1 MSKLLITSAVIN
13 SSVNK
18 AWSYIT
24 DPERLKF
31 WLTGFKSYGY
41 ISGIKGEIGCIS
53 KLAFMENGREVVVT
67 EEIMNIVPNK
77 EIRIKMEND
86 DFTIYTGFSFKELNG
101 KTEITQT
108 EEVKPKKFMMKLLI
122 PLVSSHMKKKM
133 NNELQNF
140 KKYVESN

>member
-1 MSKLLITSAVIN
+1 MIKQLISSAVIN

-31 WLTGFKSYGY
+31 WLTGFKSYEY
-41 ISGIKGEIGCIS
+41 ISGVKGETGCIS
-53 KLAFMENGREVVVT
+53 KLTFLENGREVVVT
-67 EEIMNIVPNK
+67 EEIMNIVQNK
-77 EIRIKMEND
+77 EMRIKMEND
-86 DFTIYTGFSFKELNG
+86 DFAVYTGFSLKELNG

-108 EEVKPKKFMMKLLI
+108 EEVKPKKFMMKLMML
-122 PLVSSHMKKKM
+122 LFSSQMKKKM

-140 KKYVESN
+140 KKYVENN